1 MKKMIVLAV
10 LLISQ
15 MVFAAPGQPTARRLT
30 PAQAREAVQNSPTY
44 KMIEQMRREGKDIT
58 SDPAMMRR
66 VNSVLDVNLR
76 NVVTLNAA
84 SRANLI
90 KLLNISTLDVMSEV
104 ARLSSI
110 AKDPSSTAQQKQMA
124 AKGLEL
130 MAKAGHTVNGLVR
143 NSAEAQRQ
151 QAAIKEIIEVSNKIS
166 ALDFGAASKSFVEK
180 YERALTEGK
189 TVEEAVRIA
198 SNGKFTKK
206 ELRECE

>member
-15 MVFAAPGQPTARRLT
+15 LAFSAPGQPAVRRLT
-30 PAQAREAVQNSPTY
+30 TAQAREAVQNSPTY
-44 KMIEQMRREGKDIT
+44 KMIEQMRREGKDVMN
-58 SDPAMMRR
+58 DPAMRER
-66 VNSVLDVNLR
+66 INKVLDVNLR

-84 SRANLI
+84 HKGNLV
-90 KLLNISTLDVMSEV
+90 KLLSISTLDVMSEV

-110 AKDPSSTAQQKQMA
+110 AKDPTSTALQKQMA
-124 AKGLEL
+124 AKSLEL
-130 MAKAGHTVNGLVR
+130 MAKAGHTVNALVR

-151 QAAIKEIIEVSNKIS
+151 QAAVKEIIEVSNKIS

-180 YERALTEGK
+180 YEKALTEGK
-189 TVEEAVRIA
+189 SVEEAVRIA

>member
-1 MKKMIVLAV
+1 MIVLAV

-15 MVFAAPGQPTARRLT
+15 LALSATPGQAPVRRLT
-30 PAQAREAVQNSPTY
+30 TAQAREAVQNSSTY

-58 SDPAMMRR
+58 TDPVMRER
-66 VNSVLDVNLR
+66 VNKVLDVNLR
-76 NVVTLNAA
+76 NVVMLNSAHKG
-84 SRANLI
+84 NLV
-90 KLLNISTLDVMSEV
+90 KLLSISTLDVMSEV

-110 AKDPSSTAQQKQMA
+110 AKDPTSTAQQKQMA

-143 NSAEAQRQ
+143 NSAEAKRQ
-151 QAAIKEIIEVSNKIS
+151 QDAVKEIIEVSNKIS
-166 ALDFGAASKSFVEK
+166 ALDFGVASKSFVEK

-189 TVEEAVRIA
+189 SVEEAVRIA

>member
-1 MKKMIVLAV
+1 MIVLAV

-15 MVFAAPGQPTARRLT
+15 LAFSATPGQPTVRRLT
-30 PAQAREAVQNSPTY
+30 PAQAREAVQNSSTY
-44 KMIEQMRREGKDIT
+44 KMIEQMRREGKDIMT
-58 SDPAMMRR
+58 DPVMRER
-66 VNSVLDVNLR
+66 VNKVLDVNLR

-84 SRANLI
+84 NKGNLV
-90 KLLNISTLDVMSEV
+90 KLLSISTLDVMSEV

-110 AKDPSSTAQQKQMA
+110 AKDPTSTALQKQMA
-124 AKGLEL
+124 AKSLEL
-130 MAKAGHTVNGLVR
+130 MAKAGHTVNALVR

-151 QAAIKEIIEVSNKIS
+151 QAAVKEIIEVSNKIS
-166 ALDFGAASKSFVEK
+166 GLDFGAASKSFVEK
-180 YERALTEGK
+180 YEKALTEGK